1 MITRYDQG
9 MNTPHEALSP
19 DHPAVEAA
27 ALKYLNTRRGNGV
40 HDAIAAA
47 LTAALPDLTA
57 ATEENLARLR
67 NTPAG
72 RALRAEGWERGLGQG
87 YKGGLEWATVVPS
100 NPYLEG
106 DA

>member
-1 MITRYDQG
+1 MILRYDQG
-9 MNTPHEALSP
+9 MNAPNEALSP
-19 DHPAVEAA
+19 NHPAVEAA
-27 ALKYLNTRRGNGV
+27 VLKYLNTRRGNGI

-47 LTAALPDLTA
+47 LFAALPDLTA

-67 NTPAG
+67 DTPAG
-72 RALRAEGWERGLGQG
+72 RALGAEGWDRGLSQG
-87 YKGGLEWATVVPS
+87 YKGGLEWATVVPP